1 MVILQLNFTRFF
13 KAFQFNKNGRKGRKK
28 ECRVRK
34 KASSGME
41 GQRVPYLLEI
51 KKSLILLIICLLFH
65 VVRKK
70 MVITA
75 KQTVHFFYLPVCKS
89 MYMPFSFQIWKY
101 SISPSTFKTIYFTLS
116 YRKLKFS
123 DRTPEFYKLT
133 NSFEVVGFNIVRF

>member
-13 KAFQFNKNGRKGRKK
+13 KAFQFNKNGRKGRKQ

-70 MVITA
+70 IVITA
-75 KQTVHFFYLPVCKS
+75 KQTVHFFYYLFANRCICHFLFKYENTVLAPQLLKLFILHYHIGS
-89 MYMPFSFQIWKY
+89 WNFQIE
-101 SISPSTFKTIYFTLS
+101 PLS
-116 YRKLKFS
+116 FINLPILLKL
-123 DRTPEFYKLT
+123 
-133 NSFEVVGFNIVRF
+133 

>member
-41 GQRVPYLLEI
+41 SQRVPYLLEI

-75 KQTVHFFYLPVCKS
+75 KQTVHFFFANRCICHFL
-89 MYMPFSFQIWKY
+89 FKY
-101 SISPSTFKTIYFTLS
+101 ENTVLAPQLL
-116 YRKLKFS
+116 KLF
-123 DRTPEFYKLT
+123 
-133 NSFEVVGFNIVRF
+133 I